1 MTNYYARFDSN
12 GNQEETRL
20 GADPDNGA
28 GWIDTGLT
36 DISSKMLK
44 LVDGQVVVLS
54 PEQVSAR
61 FAELA
66 YQVGLNKAKDQRGTL
81 LYASDWTQNSDN
93 SLSESE
99 KQAWATYR
107 QALRDLPDSVN
118 ADGSF
123 TLPVAP
129 NPSFNTTILG

>member
-1 MTNYYARFDSN
+1 MTNYYAKFDSN
-12 GNQEETRL
+12 GNHEETRL

-36 DISSKMLK
+36 DISDKMLK

-54 PEQVSAR
+54 PEQVSAM

-66 YQVGLNKAKDQRGTL
+66 YQSGLNRAKGQRNTL

-93 SLSESE
+93 ALSESE

-129 NPSFNTTILG
+129 NPSFNTSVLG